1 MWIILPSLESPG
13 EVHEITIGVSS
24 SLGQDI
30 YIEDNSIMF
39 EAITEVIK
47 QPRLDGYFGEIVVE
61 TDSTHSFNAT
71 AWNIGNA
78 IDTNMRT
85 KLLIQ
90 TSPPST
96 CVVGFV
102 SSSLGQSQSANEW
115 MSLNLG
121 PTQSSILTV
130 DIIVGKDCSL
140 NTIISVKLQLEGGA
154 DNLGRIISKEIS
166 AVLMVGER
174 RSVTLQTSEAPPE
187 AIGYDQKHILWLNL
201 TSTSTIA
208 ERFDITAEIEDGW
221 GIICDGYPIH
231 LEDAQIELK
240 EGSINE
246 QIHNM
251 RCEILREKGDYK
263 GDVVISIMGEDSRLS
278 YNITQELSWDK
289 KVTSE
294 GLFSSQ
300 FGLVGGSLV
309 AILII
314 GIVLFIFRREN
325 DDEFEEDFDDGQ
337 DYDAP
342 MSYPLPQHLLIITLN
357 KHKSQTQPWRNINV
371 S

>member
-1 MWIILPSLESPG
+1 
-13 EVHEITIGVSS
+13 
-24 SLGQDI
+24 
-30 YIEDNSIMF
+30 
-39 EAITEVIK
+39 
-47 QPRLDGYFGEIVVE
+47 
-61 TDSTHSFNAT
+61 
-71 AWNIGNA
+71 
-78 IDTNMRT
+78 
-85 KLLIQ
+85 
-90 TSPPST
+90 
-96 CVVGFV
+96 
-102 SSSLGQSQSANEW
+102 
-115 MSLNLG
+115 
-121 PTQSSILTV
+121 
-130 DIIVGKDCSL
+130 
-140 NTIISVKLQLEGGA
+140 
-154 DNLGRIISKEIS
+154 
-166 AVLMVGER
+166 
-174 RSVTLQTSEAPPE
+174 
-187 AIGYDQKHILWLNL
+187 
-201 TSTSTIA
+201 
-208 ERFDITAEIEDGW
+208 
-221 GIICDGYPIH
+221 
-231 LEDAQIELK
+231 
-240 EGSINE
+240 
-246 QIHNM
+246 M

-342 MSYPLPQHLLIITLN
+342 MRGPLPQHLLIITLN